1 MEIQN
6 AQTIKC
12 RTPFDMKTVGW
23 KGKVDA
29 ATSGVA
35 QPARDRALGFG
46 VFSFGVTTRDTVQ
59 DPGNPDSNVLFLPR
73 VTPTLTLH
81 IDTTRFGRSPAGDPT
96 FYIFSGLPVCSRSR
110 MTLHAIT

>member
-23 KGKVDA
+23 KEKADA

-35 QPARDRALGFG
+35 
-46 VFSFGVTTRDTVQ
+46 
-59 DPGNPDSNVLFLPR
+59 
-73 VTPTLTLH
+73 
-81 IDTTRFGRSPAGDPT
+81 
-96 FYIFSGLPVCSRSR
+96 
-110 MTLHAIT
+110 